1 MTRSM
6 PRHGAR
12 DGFAPRLGT
21 IAPALAAMVWLAVGA
36 AVPHATAADL
46 DDRLRALATARE
58 AQPDPGRPQ
67 HDDRPMVFAH
77 YMTCYFN
84 SVEFYMQEIELAQR
98 HGIDG
103 FAMNCG
109 SWSKHPNYIE
119 ATKRMYEAARR
130 LDSGFKLM
138 MSPDGAGYKD
148 MGDML
153 KRFYDH
159 PCQFRWNGR
168 AVISGYGGYH
178 ENLAKSVQAL
188 REEKYDFLFVPHTP
202 IRPGHSMAYSVESV
216 LRQFVGNDH
225 MDGLFYF
232 AIDGTV
238 NDLLRDNATIR
249 RVAQH
254 LGKIAMAGVAPA
266 YNSPN
271 LRDFQGFRG
280 YDTMWRGIVRDR
292 PDWVEIVTWN
302 DYNED
307 SNLMP
312 WRWQRDW
319 AKYFI
324 SRDAS
329 FLDATGHYSRWFR
342 SGRPPKITQDKIYH
356 AYRNRPSWL
365 RREWNPETNAW
376 EDITERIGYGGG
388 VLPAAPDQ
396 IHDDASDLVY
406 ATTMLTAPAEL
417 TIELAGQ
424 THRFAQPAGIAH
436 VDVPLAAGVPRFT
449 LSRDGKVL
457 TAFVGRKRII
467 DEASQTKLNSTR
479 GYHLA
484 NRTWTGGAAVGPV
497 AARIDAAET
506 TLLGGAAVVT
516 VAGIRGVR
524 NRDAD
529 ESGFRAAVSGLDQAT
544 YTVRVTYTN
553 PAPEEAR
560 LTLMADGP
568 PRGDGEYPYFIPLF
582 LPPTKEGELATTSF
596 LWPLYD
602 TTTFLAALWRQ
613 NAGGNHALHPLC
625 ADQGSPVITAIE
637 LIKVEPSIEP
647 ARWPVTFPEMV
658 MIPGGGFTMG
668 ADDTVPDEAPA
679 HRVTVSPF
687 AIGGFP
693 VTNEEFERFK
703 PEHHRQRDGFSWRDR
718 EPVIYVSW
726 LDAVRYC
733 NWLSG
738 QAGLD
743 ASYTIEGNVVTFHA
757 AATGFRLPSEAEW
770 EYVASGRGEGRRYP
784 WGDDPPVAGL
794 HGHFPGA
801 NHFWPGPDPLRPNP
815 DLPSDAGGGTMV
827 VGTFPA
833 GRSRDGVM
841 DMAGNV
847 CEWTNDQFHRYSS
860 NDQADPHVWEP
871 PSRYRGIRGSSFGYY
886 GAPLRV
892 TDREF
897 NTPVY
902 GGYIYIGFRVALPD
916 AGVRRLLAAGT
927 AN

>member
-1 MTRSM
+1 MTRSL
-6 PRHGAR
+6 PDRRAVR
-12 DGFAPRLGT
+12 RAALW
-21 IAPALAAMVWLAVGA
+21 AAALAALTMA
-36 AVPHATAADL
+36 ARPATTAEPTAADL
-46 DDRLRALATARE
+46 DGRLGALAVALDARP
-58 AQPDPGRPQ
+58 APDGAARP
-67 HDDRPMVFAH
+67 DRPLVFAH

-109 SWSKHPNYIE
+109 SWSKHPNYIQ
-119 ATKRMYEAARR
+119 ATERMYEAARR
-130 LDSGFKLM
+130 LDTGFKLM
-138 MSPDGAGYKD
+138 MSPDGAAYAD
-148 MGDML
+148 MDDML
-153 KRFYDH
+153 ERFYEH

-168 AVISGYGGYH
+168 AVISGYGGRH
-178 ENLAKSVQAL
+178 EMLAKYVRDL
-188 REEKYDFLFVPHTP
+188 RAKKLDFLFVPHTP
-202 IRPGHSMAYSVESV
+202 IRPGHRMAYSIESA
-216 LRQFVGNDH
+216 LGQFVGNDH

-249 RVAQH
+249 RVARH
-254 LGKIAMAGVAPA
+254 LGKISMSGVGPA

-329 FLDATGHYSRWFR
+329 FLDATGHYARWFR
-342 SGRPPKITQDKIYH
+342 AGRPPEITQDKIYH

-365 RREWNPETNAW
+365 RREWNPETSAW
-376 EDITERIGYGGG
+376 EDITERIGYGGAG
-388 VLPAAPDQ
+388 LPAAPDQ
-396 IHDDASDLVY
+396 IHDDARDCVY
-406 ATTMLTAPAEL
+406 VTTVLTAPAEL
-417 TIELAGQ
+417 TIELAGR

-449 LSRDGKVL
+449 LRRDGTTL

-484 NRTWTGGAAVGPV
+484 NRTWTGGSAVGPV
-497 AARIDAAET
+497 AWRIAAPEAA
-506 TLLGGAAVVT
+506 LLGDAEAVAVGE
-516 VAGIRGVR
+516 ARGVR
-524 NRDAD
+524 NRESD
-529 ESGFRAAVSGLDQAT
+529 ESGFRAAVSGLENAT
-544 YTVRVTYTN
+544 YAVRVTYSN
-553 PAPEEAR
+553 PAAEEAR
-560 LTLMADGP
+560 LTLVADGP
-568 PRGDGEYPYFIPLF
+568 PRGEGEYPYFIPLF
-582 LPPTKEGELATTSF
+582 LPPTAEGELATTSF
-596 LWPLYD
+596 LWPLYE
-602 TTTFLAALWRQ
+602 TTSFLAAVWRQ
-613 NAGGNHALHPLC
+613 NAGGNHAAHPLC
-625 ADQGSPVITAIE
+625 PDQGRPVITAVE
-637 LIKVEPSIEP
+637 LIKVEPAVEP
-647 ARWPVTFPEMV
+647 ERRPVTFPEMV
-658 MIPGGGFTMG
+658 PIPGGRFTMG
-668 ADDTVPDEAPA
+668 ADDTVPDEAPT
-679 HRVTVSPF
+679 HRVDVSPF
-687 AIGGFP
+687 AIGRFP
-693 VTNEEFERFK
+693 VTNEEFERFD
-703 PEHHRQRDGFSWRDR
+703 PEHRRQRDGFSWRDR

-733 NWLSG
+733 NWLSE

-743 ASYTIEGNVVTFHA
+743 ASYTIEGNTVTFNAGA
-757 AATGFRLPSEAEW
+757 AGFRLPSEAEW

-784 WGDDPPVAGL
+784 WGDDPPVAGV
-794 HGHFPGA
+794 HGHFPGPD
-801 NHFWPGPDPLRPNP
+801 HFWPGPDPLRPNP

-841 DMAGNV
+841 DLAGNV
-847 CEWTNDQFHRYSS
+847 CEWTNDLFHRYAKQP
-860 NDQADPHVWEP
+860 QANPHVWQP
-871 PSRYRGIRGSSFGYY
+871 PGPHRSIRGSSFGYY
-886 GAPLRV
+886 GTPVRV

-897 NTPVY
+897 NSPVY

-916 AGVRRLLAAGT
+916 AGVRRLLATGPD
-927 AN
+927 N